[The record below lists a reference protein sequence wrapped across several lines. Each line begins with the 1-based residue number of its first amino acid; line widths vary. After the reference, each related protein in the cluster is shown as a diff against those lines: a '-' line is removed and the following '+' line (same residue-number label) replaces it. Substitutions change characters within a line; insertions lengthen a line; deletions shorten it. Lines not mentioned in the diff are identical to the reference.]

1 MTLQQHHIYN
11 YFILLSYVTFA
22 YTDVTFRKN
31 PQMKFGVN
39 FHYML
44 ATQKSSTGI

>member
-1 MTLQQHHIYN
+1 MH
-11 YFILLSYVTFA
+11 FKVTISIAFA

-39 FHYML
+39 FHYIL